1 MDLPAPASPST
12 ILVLGGGPPSSL
24 LTLPSYVHPRVLAAA
39 GLYHSSPPGSKII
52 CLSAGTA
59 HVPQLSCPTPSGGR
73 PIYESASCAAVL
85 AGLGVP
91 TEDVF
96 CEITSYDTIGNIYFA
111 LTSFLLRAPAL
122 FPPSVVAVTSSF
134 HLPRSKL
141 VAEWVLSLSD
151 LPRYSVSMLDVPD
164 VGLSESAL
172 AERRGK
178 EQKSI
183 EYLNTV
189 IPSITTSDQL
199 FDWLTTTHTLY
210 SSAGLIQRSKCD
222 EAFEP
227 FVSGE
232 GLSSYGGGL
241 RVKGVGGWGG
251 GGEAAPALL
260 LLLMGYVLGKI
271 AERLAAGWRTGA
283 SKRES

>member
-1 MDLPAPASPST
+1 
-12 ILVLGGGPPSSL
+12 VL
-24 LTLPSYVHPRVLAAA
+24 
-39 GLYHSSPPGSKII
+39 
-52 CLSAGTA
+52 
-59 HVPQLSCPTPSGGR
+59 PTP
-73 PIYESASCAAVL
+73 P
-85 AGLGVP
+85 P
-91 TEDVF
+91 PP
-96 CEITSYDTIGNIYFA
+96 
-111 LTSFLLRAPAL
+111 LT
-122 FPPSVVAVTSSF
+122 PP
-134 HLPRSKL
+134 PR
-141 VAEWVLSLSD
+141 
-151 LPRYSVSMLDVPD
+151 
-164 VGLSESAL
+164 
-172 AERRGK
+172 
-178 EQKSI
+178 
-183 EYLNTV
+183 YLNTV

-271 AERLAAGWRTGA
+271 VERLAAGWRTGA